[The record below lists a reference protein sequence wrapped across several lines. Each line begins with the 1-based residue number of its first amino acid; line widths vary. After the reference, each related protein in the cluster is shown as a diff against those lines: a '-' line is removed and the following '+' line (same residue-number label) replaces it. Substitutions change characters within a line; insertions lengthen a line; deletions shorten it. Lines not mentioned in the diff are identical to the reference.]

1 MWIADKHVKK
11 CSKSLLIRE
20 ISIRT
25 TMRYNYTWTSVD
37 KMKEIDYEKFW
48 QEYEAICSLMHF

>member
-1 MWIADKHVKK
+1 MADKHVKK
-11 CSKSLLIRE
+11 CSNSLLIRE
-20 ISIRT
+20 IQIRT
-25 TMRYNYTWTSVD
+25 TMRYNYTCTSVD